1 MRRRAARAG
10 RLPTPTIA
18 RQIPVSNA
26 EVCIGG
32 ASSPLGRSVNQAGQE
47 KVNKGGSC
55 ELFLGRDLP
64 HNLTR
69 IVDSRPRAETPQ
81 FRRATAQSV
90 VGVAAC
96 PLNDE
101 QVSLVQC
108 IAISRLPIEDEA
120 PLATDRSE
128 TPLATNRRKGQARII
143 NA

>member
-47 KVNKGGSC
+47 KVNKGGAC
-55 ELFLGRDLP
+55 ERFLGRDLP
-64 HNLTR
+64 HNLAR
-69 IVDSRPRAETPQ
+69 IVDSRRGGETAQ

-90 VGVAAC
+90 VGEAAC
-96 PLNDE
+96 PLDDE
-101 QVSLVQC
+101 QLSLAQH
-108 IAISRLPIEDEA
+108 IAESRLPIENETPLAANRSEA
-120 PLATDRSE
+120 PLAT
-128 TPLATNRRKGQARII
+128 
-143 NA
+143 